1 MRSVYPLY
9 TNVQAIK
16 FLIVITLFS
25 RRQSVELMHGCHYW
39 LVTVYTGI
47 LMSMCMLGL
56 IKAGNRVQTK
66 GFISSGCEDLVMN
79 LTTDD
84 LI

>member
-1 MRSVYPLY
+1 MR
-9 TNVQAIK
+9 
-16 FLIVITLFS
+16 
-25 RRQSVELMHGCHYW
+25 GCHYW

-56 IKAGNRVQTK
+56 IKAGNRVQMK